1 MIIMSYMS
9 SEEKKETIS
18 LNKKILKDIRITSQ
32 EHMLLNCMDQFYS
45 KDDNGNKLLNII
57 NGNIS
62 IRLVDFFVT
71 NYSKKNRINYQ
82 IKDDDNEIMFNVHSS
97 YKSQLKA
104 WNKKYFDP
112 FSRGDRIPF
121 FLENDCLITTIGQ
134 LNFFKWFITYNV
146 LDYVDDKI
154 DKIEQDM
161 NKNKK
166 KIRKTNN
173 NSKPKRYMK
182 EKVKNYNM
190 GTLNCLEPKK
200 LTKIEVTFD

>member
-1 MIIMSYMS
+1 MS
-9 SEEKKETIS
+9 SEEKKENLS

-45 KDDNGNKLLNII
+45 KTEYADKLLDII

-71 NYSKKNRINYQ
+71 NYSKKNRVNYQ
-82 IKDDDNEIMFNVHSS
+82 IKDDDNQIMFNVHSS

-146 LDYVDDKI
+146 LEYVDSNI
-154 DKIEQDM
+154 EKIEQDM
-161 NKNKK
+161 NKNKRK
-166 KIRKTNN
+166 VRKINTS
-173 NSKPKRYMK
+173 SKPKRYIK
-182 EKVKNYNM
+182 EKIKNYNM
-190 GTLNCLEPKK
+190 GALNCTEPKK
-200 LTKIEVTFD
+200 ITKIEVTFD

>member
-1 MIIMSYMS
+1 MIIINYMS
-9 SEEKKETIS
+9 SQETKETIS
-18 LNKKILKDIRITSQ
+18 LNKKILKDMRITSQ
-32 EHMLLNCMDQFYS
+32 EHMLLNCMEQFYS

-82 IKDDDNEIMFNVHSS
+82 LNDDNNELMFNVHSS

-134 LNFFKWFITYNV
+134 LNFFKWFITFNV

-166 KIRKTNN
+166 KIRKP
-173 NSKPKRYMK
+173 NSNLKPKRYIK

-200 LTKIEVTFD
+200 LTNIEVTFD

>member
-9 SEEKKETIS
+9 SEEKKKTIS

-32 EHMLLNCMDQFYS
+32 EHMLLNCIDQFYS

-166 KIRKTNN
+166 KIRKINN

>member
-1 MIIMSYMS
+1 
-9 SEEKKETIS
+9 
-18 LNKKILKDIRITSQ
+18 
-32 EHMLLNCMDQFYS
+32 
-45 KDDNGNKLLNII
+45 
-57 NGNIS
+57 
-62 IRLVDFFVT
+62 
-71 NYSKKNRINYQ
+71 
-82 IKDDDNEIMFNVHSS
+82 MFNVHSS

-121 FLENDCLITTIGQ
+121 FLEDDCLITTIGQ

-173 NSKPKRYMK
+173 NSKPKRYTK
-182 EKVKNYNM
+182 EKIKNYNM

-200 LTKIEVTFD
+200 ITKIEVTFD

>member
-1 MIIMSYMS
+1 MS
-9 SEEKKETIS
+9 SEDDNLS

-32 EHMLLNCMDQFYS
+32 EHMLLNCMDQFYNNN
-45 KDDNGNKLLNII
+45 DNANKLLSII
-57 NGNIS
+57 NGDIS
-62 IRLVDFFVT
+62 IRSVDFFVT

-82 IKDDDNEIMFNVHSS
+82 IKEENDQTIFNVHSS

-146 LDYVDDKI
+146 LDYVKKNIKD
-154 DKIEQDM
+154 IEQEM
-161 NKNKK
+161 NKSKK
-166 KIRKTNN
+166 KVKKINLN
-173 NSKPKRYMK
+173 PKPKRYVK
-182 EKVKNYNM
+182 DRPKNYNINN
-190 GTLNCLEPKK
+190 LKCLEPKK
-200 LTKIEVTFD
+200 ITKIEVTFD

>member
-1 MIIMSYMS
+1 MS
-9 SEEKKETIS
+9 SEGKKETIS

-45 KDDNGNKLLNII
+45 KPYNASKLLSII
-57 NGNIS
+57 NGDIS
-62 IRLVDFFVT
+62 IRLVDFFAT
-71 NYSKKNRINYQ
+71 NYCKKNRVNYQ
-82 IKDDDNEIMFNVHSS
+82 IKDDDTDIMFNVHSS

-134 LNFFKWFITYNV
+134 LNFFKWFITFNV
-146 LDYVDDKI
+146 LDYVRDKI
-154 DKIEQDM
+154 DIIEQDM

-166 KIRKTNN
+166 KVRKPT
-173 NSKPKRYMK
+173 SSSHPKRYMK
-182 EKVKNYNM
+182 EKIKNYNM
-190 GTLNCLEPKK
+190 GTLKCLEPKK
-200 LTKIEVTFD
+200 ITKIEVTFD